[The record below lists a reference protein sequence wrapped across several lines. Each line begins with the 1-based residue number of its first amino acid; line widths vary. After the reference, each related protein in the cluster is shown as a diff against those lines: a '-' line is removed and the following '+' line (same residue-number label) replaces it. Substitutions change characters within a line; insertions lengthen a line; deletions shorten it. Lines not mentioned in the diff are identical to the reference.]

1 MWPAGALL
9 RHAGGLRAVSSQI
22 LPALGYLTQ
31 VMSFPD
37 VRHTPPWCI
46 MGKAADGRT
55 VAGRGSLYS
64 AASGERSGP
73 WSNLMPSAT
82 VQGPG
87 SGPRVPTRRKP
98 AKRAERGALPV
109 SRASLHSLA
118 AAADRECYTF
128 IRRFSAMIGRLTN
141 RHSTRRRS
149 TCRRFSV
156 SWNNTRSLQ
165 TLPPLAFRPGEAVV
179 AGGGRP
185 HVAHPGCAARAPRTQ
200 RLSDLCAPQRALDRQ
215 AREDELK
222 FKSRQQAWPSSPDA
236 GSPGQVASLRG
247 SETFVVPPRCS
258 TA

>member
-1 MWPAGALL
+1 MCGTRLRGASWEKLL
-9 RHAGGLRAVSSQI
+9 TV
-22 LPALGYLTQ
+22 
-31 VMSFPD
+31 
-37 VRHTPPWCI
+37 
-46 MGKAADGRT
+46 GRVT

-73 WSNLMPSAT
+73 WSKLMPL
-82 VQGPG
+82 GYCPRPRER
-87 SGPRVPTRRKP
+87 PRVPTRRKP

-128 IRRFSAMIGRLTN
+128 LRRFSAMIGRLTN

-179 AGGGRP
+179 AGGEAACCP
-185 HVAHPGCAARAPRTQ
+185 PG
-200 RLSDLCAPQRALDRQ
+200 
-215 AREDELK
+215 
-222 FKSRQQAWPSSPDA
+222 
-236 GSPGQVASLRG
+236 LRG
-247 SETFVVPPRCS
+247 EGAEEAAFVRPMRPPTRARS
-258 TA
+258 SSQG